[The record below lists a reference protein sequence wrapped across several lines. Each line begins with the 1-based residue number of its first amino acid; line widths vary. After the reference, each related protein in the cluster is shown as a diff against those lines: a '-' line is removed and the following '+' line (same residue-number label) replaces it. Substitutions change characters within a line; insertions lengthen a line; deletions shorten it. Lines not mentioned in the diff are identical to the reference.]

1 MDIEQ
6 TVFTIITHSGEA
18 RNLFMKAIKCAKE
31 DNSELARKYL
41 EEAEDKLTEAHKKQS
56 ALIHLEASGQNIN
69 PTILLVH
76 GQDHLMSAMLM
87 KDLTEEFIELYSR
100 LNTKSEKEKNSV

>member
-6 TVFTIITHSGEA
+6 MVFTIITHSGEA
-18 RNLFMKAIKCAKE
+18 RNLFMKAIKSAKE
-31 DNSELARKYL
+31 DDCELAREYL
-41 EEAEDKLTEAHKKQS
+41 KEAEEKLREAHKKQS
-56 ALIHLEASGQNIN
+56 ELIQMEASGQNIK
-69 PTILLVH
+69 PSILLVH

-100 LNTKSEKEKNSV
+100 LKVKSEK

>member
-18 RNLFMKAIKCAKE
+18 RNLFVKAIKCAKE
-31 DNSELARKYL
+31 EDNELAQRYL
-41 EEAEDKLTEAHKKQS
+41 EEAENKLTEAHKKQS
-56 ALIHLEASGQNIN
+56 ELIRLEASGQKIN

-76 GQDHLMSAMLM
+76 GQDHLMTAMLM
-87 KDLTEEFIELYSR
+87 KDIAEEFIELYSR
-100 LNTKSEKEKNSV
+100 LRNKEKNSV